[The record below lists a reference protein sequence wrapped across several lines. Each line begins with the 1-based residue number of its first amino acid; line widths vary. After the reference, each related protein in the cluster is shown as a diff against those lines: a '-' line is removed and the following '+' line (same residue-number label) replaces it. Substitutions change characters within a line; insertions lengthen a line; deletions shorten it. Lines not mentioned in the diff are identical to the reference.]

1 MSGVKEASCYSSS
14 TISQLWYLLDESNQL
29 STPLDAKSSQDGISG
44 SGSIF
49 GTPFFDRLFAGRSF
63 KLEIPAK
70 IINHLDNYKLLIKKE
85 HIHKLL
91 FLLSS
96 IKNSFFNKKKSLPLS
111 EDKDDSF
118 LRINACLDVLGLLYS
133 PLIVNP
139 ALIVGSLISKCDPLS
154 VTI

>member
-96 IKNSFFNKKKSLPLS
+96 IKNSFFNKKDHYHYRKTKMILFCESMLVWML
-111 EDKDDSF
+111 
-118 LRINACLDVLGLLYS
+118 LDFYIRRL
-133 PLIVNP
+133 
-139 ALIVGSLISKCDPLS
+139 SLILHWSLEVLYPNVILYL
-154 VTI
+154 

>member
-49 GTPFFDRLFAGRSF
+49 GTPFFDRSFAGRSF

-70 IINHLDNYKLLIKKE
+70 IINHLDNYRLLIKKE
-85 HIHKLL
+85 HIYKLL

-96 IKNSFFNKKKSLPLS
+96 IKKNHYHYQKTKMILFCESMLVWML
-111 EDKDDSF
+111 
-118 LRINACLDVLGLLYS
+118 LDFYIRRL
-133 PLIVNP
+133 
-139 ALIVGSLISKCDPLS
+139 SLILHWSLEVLYPNVILYL
-154 VTI
+154 